1 MGKRPG
7 MMIYF
12 DQWEYVA
19 TILEP
24 EQFKRLFML
33 LVGKAQGLDVDTPD
47 DDQAVSMAY
56 HLLLPQIDKDAAQYD
71 KICEKRRAA
80 INKRWN
86 NETLQRDEVQMNTS
100 EYKCIQKIPTTTTT
114 STPTTKTTTTTNS
127 LPLPPQGD
135 GEKGEKIPEIFE
147 VMEYAKSAGCDRCD
161 EALARRFIAAQAAK
175 GWLGTDG
182 KPIRNWRT
190 WFDGWYARN
199 VSVTARPA
207 PTSMQYEQRTYT
219 PEALDRLTTAWLE
232 DDEGSDSA

>member
-1 MGKRPG
+1 MDVSKRPG

-19 TILEP
+19 TILTP

-33 LVGKAQGLDVDTPD
+33 LMDKAQNIDVDAPD

-56 HLLLPQIDKDAAQYD
+56 HLLLPQLDKDAARYE

-86 NETLQRDEVQMNTS
+86 NEALQHDEVQMNTS

-114 STPTTKTTTTTNS
+114 TTTTTNS

-161 EALARRFIAAQAAK
+161 ETLARRFIAAQAAK
-175 GWLGTDG
+175 GWIGTDG

-207 PTSMQYEQRTYT
+207 PTSMQYDQRAYT
-219 PEALDRLTTAWLE
+219 PDELRALTDFME
-232 DDEGSDSA
+232 GDDDG

>member
-19 TILEP
+19 TILAP

-33 LVGKAQGLDVDTPD
+33 LMDKAQNLDVKAPD

-56 HLLLPQIDKDAAQYD
+56 HLLLPQLDKDAARYE

-86 NETLQRDEVQMNTS
+86 NDVLQHDEVQMNTS
-100 EYKCIQKIPTTTTT
+100 EYKCIHNIPTTTTT
-114 STPTTKTTTTTNS
+114 TTPTTTTTTNS

-161 EALARRFIAAQAAK
+161 ETLARRFIAAQAAK
-175 GWLGTDG
+175 GWIGTDG

-199 VSVTARPA
+199 VSVKARPA
-207 PTSMQYEQRTYT
+207 PTSMQYDQRAYT
-219 PEALDRLTTAWLE
+219 DEELRALTDFMEGE
-232 DDEGSDSA
+232 DDG

>member
-1 MGKRPG
+1 MSKRPG

-19 TILEP
+19 TILAP

-33 LVGKAQGLDVDTPD
+33 LMDKTQNLDVDAPD

-56 HLLLPQIDKDAAQYD
+56 HLLLPQLDKDAARYE

-86 NETLQRDEVQMNTS
+86 NEALQHDEVQMNTS
-100 EYKCIQKIPTTTTT
+100 EYKCIQNIPTTTTT
-114 STPTTKTTTTTNS
+114 TTTTPTTTTTTTTNS
-127 LPLPPQGD
+127 LPLPPHGD

-161 EALARRFIAAQAAK
+161 ETLARRFIAAQAAK
-175 GWLGTDG
+175 GWKGTDG

-207 PTSMQYEQRTYT
+207 PTSMQYDQRAYT
-219 PEALDRLTTAWLE
+219 DDELRALTDFMEGE
-232 DDEGSDSA
+232 DDG

>member
-1 MGKRPG
+1 MSKRPG

-19 TILEP
+19 TILTP

-33 LVGKAQGLDVDTPD
+33 LIDKAQNLDVDAPD

-56 HLLLPQIDKDAAQYD
+56 HLLLPQLDKDAARYE

-86 NETLQRDEVQMNTS
+86 NDVLQHDEVQMNTS

-114 STPTTKTTTTTNS
+114 PTPTTTTTTNS

-135 GEKGEKIPEIFE
+135 GERGEKIPEIFE

-161 EALARRFIAAQAAK
+161 ETLARRFIAAQAAK
-175 GWLGTDG
+175 GWKGTDG

-207 PTSMQYEQRTYT
+207 PTSMQYDQRAYT
-219 PEALDRLTTAWLE
+219 DEELRALTDFMEGE
-232 DDEGSDSA
+232 DDG

>member
-1 MGKRPG
+1 MSKRPG

-19 TILEP
+19 TILAP

-33 LVGKAQGLDVDTPD
+33 LMDKAQNLDVDAPD

-56 HLLLPQIDKDAAQYD
+56 HLLLPQLDKDAARYE

-86 NETLQRDEVQMNTS
+86 NDALQHDEVQMNTS
-100 EYKCIQKIPTTTTT
+100 EYKCIQNIPTTTTT
-114 STPTTKTTTTTNS
+114 PTTTPTTTTTTTTNS

-161 EALARRFIAAQAAK
+161 ETLARRFIAAQAAK
-175 GWLGTDG
+175 GWIGTDG

-199 VSVTARPA
+199 VSVKARPA
-207 PTSMQYEQRTYT
+207 PTSMQYDQRAYT
-219 PEALDRLTTAWLE
+219 DDELRALTDFMEGE
-232 DDEGSDSA
+232 DDG

>member
-1 MGKRPG
+1 MSKRPG

-19 TILEP
+19 TILAP

-33 LVGKAQGLDVDTPD
+33 LMGKAQNLDVDAPD

-56 HLLLPQIDKDAAQYD
+56 HLLLPQLDKDAARYE

-86 NETLQRDEVQMNTS
+86 NDALQRDEVQMNTS
-100 EYKCIQKIPTTTTT
+100 EYKCIQNIPTTTPTT
-114 STPTTKTTTTTNS
+114 TPTTKTTTTTIS

-161 EALARRFIAAQAAK
+161 ETLARRFIAAQAAK
-175 GWLGTDG
+175 GWMGTDG

-199 VSVTARPA
+199 VSVTARPV
-207 PTSMQYEQRTYT
+207 PTSMQYDQRTYT
-219 PEALDRLTTAWLE
+219 PEELRALTDFMEGE
-232 DDEGSDSA
+232 DDG